1 MRRVR
6 SHLTYANVIS
16 TLCLFL
22 LLTGGTAVAL
32 RGKNS
37 VQSNDIGPGAQV
49 KKADVVNDSLTGA
62 DIKNKSGVDTC
73 VNTVRL
79 GNLCFRAENNIR
91 VWNQAAQHCA
101 NLGLRLPTLGEARA
115 LATTYNLPNVD
126 QTESFWTD
134 EYYETSTDSW
144 ALVVKDDNSVGHT
157 SAVNGTFETAC
168 VTTPTN

>member
-73 VNTVRL
+73 VNTV
-79 GNLCFRAENNIR
+79 GSA
-91 VWNQAAQHCA
+91 
-101 NLGLRLPTLGEARA
+101 
-115 LATTYNLPNVD
+115 
-126 QTESFWTD
+126 
-134 EYYETSTDSW
+134 
-144 ALVVKDDNSVGHT
+144 T
-157 SAVNGTFETAC
+157 SASERR
-168 VTTPTN
+168 TTSGRVESGSPALRKPRPAPADARRSAGAGDDVQPPKCRPDGVLLDR